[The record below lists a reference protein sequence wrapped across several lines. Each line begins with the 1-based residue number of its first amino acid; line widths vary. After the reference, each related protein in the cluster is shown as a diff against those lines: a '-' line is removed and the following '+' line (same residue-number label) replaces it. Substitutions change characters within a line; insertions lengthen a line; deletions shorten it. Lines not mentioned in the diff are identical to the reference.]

1 MYLSCCFIQ
10 TAWVDTPLPLSTT
23 YGLTHP
29 SEIRGFH
36 LTRASSWSSQ
46 NLSNVNN
53 PGSIDAV
60 HVDWVMQVEQVE
72 KKWEPTW
79 MKPVGKLLIQGCRYY
94 HATSKSAVFTGNP
107 WVPHFSGSRKSTEV
121 QPCVCLHSYG
131 HLSVISTYNPV
142 YRMYNPIYN

>member
-79 MKPVGKLLIQGCRYY
+79 MKPVGKLLIQGCRYPTMQ
-94 HATSKSAVFTGNP
+94 HPKVQCFREIHGFPIFQTVENP
-107 WVPHFSGSRKSTEV
+107 QRFNRVYVSTV
-121 QPCVCLHSYG
+121 
-131 HLSVISTYNPV
+131 
-142 YRMYNPIYN
+142 MAIYQL

>member
-1 MYLSCCFIQ
+1 MRTYLNETSGE
-10 TAWVDTPLPLSTT
+10 V
-23 YGLTHP
+23 
-29 SEIRGFH
+29 
-36 LTRASSWSSQ
+36 
-46 NLSNVNN
+46 VN
-53 PGSIDAV
+53 PGLS
-60 HVDWVMQVEQVE
+60 
-72 KKWEPTW
+72 
-79 MKPVGKLLIQGCRYY
+79 LSY